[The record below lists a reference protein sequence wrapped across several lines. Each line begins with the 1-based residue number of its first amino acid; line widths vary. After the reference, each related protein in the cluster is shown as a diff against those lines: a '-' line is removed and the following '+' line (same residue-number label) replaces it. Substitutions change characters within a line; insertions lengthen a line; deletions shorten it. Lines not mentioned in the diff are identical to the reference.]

1 MNAKVL
7 LAALSLSLLSLPV
20 VPALADS
27 ETIVRTTTVTSG
39 SPDNVYK
46 LSASGD
52 YVVVDP
58 LSGAVKGA
66 YDINRGFLSGSVS
79 PGWVIMDRSSNRVT
93 ATFDSAGR
101 IVALTN
107 VPAYDSYVTT
117 IDTRRADL
125 ERYIAEGLSLG
136 RITADQAITLRSDLA
151 TISSQ
156 QTAYRLNGRSLTYE
170 EALLLGS
177 RLNDLNAKLL
187 GYYPTVSLRPILGTT
202 YLSSYSTTTS
212 PATTVVTT
220 NGTAY
225 VTPGRTVITPTTV
238 VVASDDLSARNA
250 VMTQKIDDEYKAG
263 RLTNRDVAKLKE
275 RLNDASTRQS
285 KYTKNGSIS
294 ESKRKYISEMLD
306 EIQSS
311 MDRRVAD
318 TNRSRAKIGIRV
330 N

>member
-7 LAALSLSLLSLPV
+7 LAALSLSLLSMPI

-66 YDINRGFLSGSVS
+66 YDINRGYLSGTVS

-93 ATFDSAGR
+93 ATFDSSGR
-101 IVALTN
+101 IVGLTN

-117 IDTRRADL
+117 IDTRRTDL

-156 QTAYRLNGRSLTYE
+156 QSAYRLNGRSLTYE

-177 RLNDLNAKLL
+177 RLNDLNSKLL

-202 YLSSYSTTTS
+202 YLSSYSTSPTTS
-212 PATTVVTT
+212 VVTT
-220 NGTAY
+220 TGTAY
-225 VTPGRTVITPTTV
+225 VTPARTIITPTTM

-250 VMTQKIDDEYKAG
+250 IMTQKIDDEYKAG

-275 RLNDASTRQS
+275 RLNDASTRQN
-285 KYTKNGSIS
+285 KYTRNGSIS
-294 ESKRKYISEMLD
+294 ESKRKYVSEMLD

-318 TNRSRAKIGIRV
+318 TNRSRARIGIRV

>member
-7 LAALSLSLLSLPV
+7 LAALSVSLLSCAA

-58 LSGAVKGA
+58 LSGAVKGP
-66 YDINRGFLSGSVS
+66 YDINRGYVSGTVS

-93 ATFDSAGR
+93 ATFDSSGR

-107 VPAYDSYVTT
+107 VPAYDSYVAT
-117 IDTRRADL
+117 IDSRRADL
-125 ERYIAEGLSLG
+125 ERFIAEGLSLG
-136 RITADQAITLRSDLA
+136 KITADQAITLRSDLA
-151 TISSQ
+151 TIASQ
-156 QTAYRLNGRSLTYE
+156 QMAYRVNGRTITYE

-202 YLSSYSTTTS
+202 YLTSYSTPTTAVVS
-212 PATTVVTT
+212 SSGTT
-220 NGTAY
+220 Y
-225 VTPGRTVITPTTV
+225 VTPGRTVVTPSTV
-238 VVASDDLSARNA
+238 VVASNDLTGRNA
-250 VMTQKIDDEYKAG
+250 IMTQKVDDEYKAG

-275 RLNDASTRQS
+275 RLNEAATKQS
-285 KYTKNGSIS
+285 KYTKNGVIS
-294 ESKRKYISEMLD
+294 DSKTRYISEMLD

-311 MDRRVAD
+311 MDRRIAD
-318 TNRSRAKIGIRV
+318 TNRSRARIGIRV